1 VLQIAHCTNLTSL
14 RPSAD
19 IMLAFAC
26 AGIPGFVF
34 LEGKLPQVTRVVRD
48 IFNVLNNETP
58 CLVPL
63 EHRCALLAP
72 QNPLA
77 GPIKVGQ
84 WVRCLHGL
92 YRNDIGFIC
101 GHYPYQDVE
110 TAVAL
115 VPRIPK
121 KTDQTAKRKRGFR
134 PEPWTWSCEQL
145 EAAWGMSQVRWI
157 EGSKYV
163 FRRQNY
169 DSGLIIMIL
178 PAASLMKVDSAPNN
192 LLPFLLAPFICD
204 MPTFTPW
211 VHQFAQ
217 DSIKLGQWVKV
228 ESGDHLGAIGKPVDT
243 MHSVASIALTSTG
256 NGPNLLI
263 PLHALVPLYRRGDNV
278 KCRWS
283 ELCRLVL
290 SVDEVEMTL
299 TFVEKD
305 SNNIVSV
312 NTWTRRSLTL
322 Y

>member
-1 VLQIAHCTNLTSL
+1 
-14 RPSAD
+14 
-19 IMLAFAC
+19 MLAFAC

-121 KTDQTAKRKRGFR
+121 KTDQTAKRKRGF
-134 PEPWTWSCEQL
+134 
-145 EAAWGMSQVRWI
+145 
-157 EGSKYV
+157 
-163 FRRQNY
+163 
-169 DSGLIIMIL
+169 
-178 PAASLMKVDSAPNN
+178 
-192 LLPFLLAPFICD
+192 
-204 MPTFTPW
+204 
-211 VHQFAQ
+211 
-217 DSIKLGQWVKV
+217 
-228 ESGDHLGAIGKPVDT
+228 
-243 MHSVASIALTSTG
+243 
-256 NGPNLLI
+256 
-263 PLHALVPLYRRGDNV
+263 
-278 KCRWS
+278 
-283 ELCRLVL
+283 
-290 SVDEVEMTL
+290 
-299 TFVEKD
+299 
-305 SNNIVSV
+305 
-312 NTWTRRSLTL
+312 
-322 Y
+322 

>member
-1 VLQIAHCTNLTSL
+1 
-14 RPSAD
+14 
-19 IMLAFAC
+19 
-26 AGIPGFVF
+26 
-34 LEGKLPQVTRVVRD
+34 
-48 IFNVLNNETP
+48 
-58 CLVPL
+58 
-63 EHRCALLAP
+63 
-72 QNPLA
+72 
-77 GPIKVGQ
+77 
-84 WVRCLHGL
+84 
-92 YRNDIGFIC
+92 
-101 GHYPYQDVE
+101 
-110 TAVAL
+110 
-115 VPRIPK
+115 
-121 KTDQTAKRKRGFR
+121 
-134 PEPWTWSCEQL
+134 
-145 EAAWGMSQVRWI
+145 MSQVRWI

-283 ELCRLVL
+283 ELCGLVL